1 MRTIAA
7 LLASPWSSRA
17 VRAALAVSF
26 LVAGTL
32 KLADVRSFVLTIK
45 AFAILPTDLVK
56 PMAVA
61 MPVLEIIGGLLL
73 LFDIPGGLAIV
84 GGLLFLFIAVI
95 VNALRQGLDID
106 CGCYGPGDIEGQ
118 VYHGLWPTLWRDLVM
133 LAGVAFCILRRF
145 FHPRR
150 PPTSATPNPQGVFMR
165 ALKML
170 LALVTVLALAHP
182 ALADKFED
190 ETAKE
195 KEAVKLTRD
204 TQKGGYGLVSTEE
217 LQKWI
222 ADKKPLVIVD
232 TMPFEDSYK
241 KEHVPGAVSFVF
253 PIPDM
258 DTWDAKETGG
268 KSEADYAALLGPDK
282 DKTIVVYCGFVKC
295 TRSHNGAVWAKKLG
309 YKNVVRYPGGIFAWK
324 GAAQPVDAVK

>member
-1 MRTIAA
+1 MKHLPP
-7 LLASPWSSRA
+7 LLASVWTYRA
-17 VRAALAVSF
+17 VRAALAIAF
-26 LVAGTL
+26 LVAGFS
-32 KLADVRSFVLTIK
+32 KLADIRSFVLTIK
-45 AFAILPTDLVK
+45 AFGVLPSDIVK
-56 PMAVA
+56 PVA
-61 MPVLEIIGGLLL
+61 MAMPGLEILGGALLL
-73 LFDIPGGLAIV
+73 CDAPGGLAIITSLL
-84 GGLLFLFIAVI
+84 LLFIGVI
-95 VNALRQGLDID
+95 VHAIGQGLDID
-106 CGCYGPGDIEGQ
+106 CGCYGPGDIEGE
-118 VYHGLWPTLWRDLVM
+118 VYHGLWPTLWRDSLM
-133 LAGVAFCILRRF
+133 LAGVVFCLLWRWFRS
-145 FHPRR
+145 R
-150 PPTSATPNPQGVFMR
+150 PSRPETPNLQGVFMR
-165 ALKML
+165 AVKLI
-170 LALVTVLALAHP
+170 LALLTVIALAAP

-195 KEAVKLTRD
+195 KEAVKLVRD

-217 LQKWI
+217 LKKWL
-222 ADKKPLVIVD
+222 DEKKPLVIVD

-268 KSEADYAALLGPDK
+268 KSEADYAKLLGPDK

-324 GAAQPVDAVK
+324 GAGLPAEAAK